1 MQITFKRQLN
11 ERVLGFFLL
20 SHPGPVLVHILAVTV
35 FTLLAAWP
43 RFAWPIIALVIAA
56 HAAMQVSIA
65 MLNDYCDRRVDAES
79 KPGKP
84 IPRDLVHPG
93 EALIAGIIVIL
104 IMLVL
109 LTQLPLL
116 ALIISLCYLA
126 LGMAYNLG
134 LKSTPLSGIV

>member
-1 MQITFKRQLN
+1 MVQSHDGKIACQVIHSMEIAKKRQIKDIL
-11 ERVLGFFLL
+11 LCFYLL
-20 SHPGPVLVHILAVTV
+20 SHPVPVSLHIVSVTV
-35 FTLLAAWP
+35 STLLATWP
-43 RFAWPIIALVIAA
+43 HFTWSIIELVIAA

-109 LTQLPLL
+109 LTQLP
-116 ALIISLCYLA
+116 CETRQ
-126 LGMAYNLG
+126 GQDD
-134 LKSTPLSGIV
+134 